1 MAIALVDKQ
10 DNKSSLK
17 EDMMSRKNIY
27 RVAVLIMALV
37 IAAAFMMFDMGLGLT
52 PLTKFFIVFFGGIVG
67 LQCIPAV
74 LLFVGIVRGVFSPRE
89 ITETTVGP
97 LTRSGVKL

>member
-1 MAIALVDKQ
+1 
-10 DNKSSLK
+10 
-17 EDMMSRKNIY
+17 MSRKNIY
-27 RVAVLIMALV
+27 RVAVLMVALLV
-37 IAAAFMMFDMGLGLT
+37 AAAFILFDLGSGLT

-74 LLFVGIVRGVFSPRE
+74 LLFVGIVRGFFSPE
-89 ITETTVGP
+89 ETPETAVGP